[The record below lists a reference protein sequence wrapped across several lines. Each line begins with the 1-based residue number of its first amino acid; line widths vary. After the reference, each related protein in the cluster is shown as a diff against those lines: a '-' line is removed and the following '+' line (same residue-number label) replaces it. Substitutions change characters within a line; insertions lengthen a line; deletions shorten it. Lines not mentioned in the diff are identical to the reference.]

1 MKLMK
6 IYKIHLEKKMTED
19 TKTLKEILTRNCYLT
34 LSMLKK
40 VLNVNVLLKKSEEV
54 LTDCSTLCSPQINQ
68 Y

>member
-1 MKLMK
+1 
-6 IYKIHLEKKMTED
+6 MTED

-40 VLNVNVLLKKSEEV
+40 VLNVNVLLKKSEEI